1 MSEDK
6 LEPRL
11 GERFEEPGSDRE
23 LPLDIGRQAA
33 ELYGALEGFPDTAPI
48 ARLLLAHPEHR
59 SMVRRVQ
66 LTATR
71 PFAEIRDNL
80 IDANMLPI
88 DMLRCKLACFG
99 ASRFDPRSDRWVRIS
114 LFQNA
119 PYPDDLH
126 AEPDL

>member
-1 MSEDK
+1 
-6 LEPRL
+6 L

-23 LPLDIGRQAA
+23 LPLDIARQAA
-33 ELYGALEGFPDTAPI
+33 ALFETLKGFPDTDPV
-48 ARLLLAHPEHR
+48 ARLLLAHPQHR

-80 IDANMLPI
+80 IDADMLPI

-119 PYPDDLH
+119 PYPTDLH
-126 AEPDL
+126 TEPDL